1 VKPAA
6 RLAALA
12 GAVALLA
19 FAVFAGEYSTPDWL
33 KLRRQLAQERDS
45 VRSLE
50 GQVDSLGRAAHDL
63 ETNPA
68 TQERVAREEFG
79 MIRNGETLYRL
90 VPRSRPTP

>member
-1 VKPAA
+1 M
-6 RLAALA
+6 
-12 GAVALLA
+12 VALLGGVA
-19 FAVFAGEYSTPDWL
+19 LVLFAAFAGEYSTPDWL

-90 VPRSRPTP
+90 VPRSRPAP